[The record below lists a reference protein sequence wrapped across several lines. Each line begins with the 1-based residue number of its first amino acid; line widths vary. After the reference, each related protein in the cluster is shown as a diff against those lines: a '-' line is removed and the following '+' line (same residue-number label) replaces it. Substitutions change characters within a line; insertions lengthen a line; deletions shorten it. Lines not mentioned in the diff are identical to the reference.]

1 MIYYFRNR
9 LENNTEH
16 WNTLLLSLR
25 ELVEWVIKK
34 DTEISSFGPLGN
46 DLISLQKQQVSSKFI
61 FCLKKIKTLLVVT
74 KYKIHFRTIIEDSG
88 GNWKRKDQLL
98 IQTYAAVANT

>member
-1 MIYYFRNR
+1 MFKLIPINILYFLTNCKLLYYYYLFYRNR

-34 DTEISSFGPLGN
+34 DTEILSFGPLGS
-46 DLISLQKQQVSSKFI
+46 DLATLQKQQVY
-61 FCLKKIKTLLVVT
+61 T
-74 KYKIHFRTIIEDSG
+74 
-88 GNWKRKDQLL
+88 
-98 IQTYAAVANT
+98 

>member
-1 MIYYFRNR
+1 MQLYVLYLYNRLYILVIYCFRNR

-34 DTEISSFGPLGN
+34 DTEISSFGPLGS
-46 DLISLQKQQVSSKFI
+46 DLLTLQKQQV
-61 FCLKKIKTLLVVT
+61 
-74 KYKIHFRTIIEDSG
+74 
-88 GNWKRKDQLL
+88 
-98 IQTYAAVANT
+98 

>member
-46 DLISLQKQQVSSKFI
+46 DLVSLQKQQVLNKFK
-61 FCLKKIKTLLVVT
+61 FCL
-74 KYKIHFRTIIEDSG
+74 
-88 GNWKRKDQLL
+88 RK
-98 IQTYAAVANT
+98 

>member
-1 MIYYFRNR
+1 MIVHFYFRNR

-46 DLISLQKQQVSSKFI
+46 DLVTLQKQQVYTIYFG
-61 FCLKKIKTLLVVT
+61 T
-74 KYKIHFRTIIEDSG
+74 KY
-88 GNWKRKDQLL
+88 
-98 IQTYAAVANT
+98 NTTLYYIL

>member
-1 MIYYFRNR
+1 MLLYFYFRNR

-46 DLISLQKQQVSSKFI
+46 DLVTLQKQQVYTIYLHFI
-61 FCLKKIKTLLVVT
+61 L
-74 KYKIHFRTIIEDSG
+74 E
-88 GNWKRKDQLL
+88 
-98 IQTYAAVANT
+98 